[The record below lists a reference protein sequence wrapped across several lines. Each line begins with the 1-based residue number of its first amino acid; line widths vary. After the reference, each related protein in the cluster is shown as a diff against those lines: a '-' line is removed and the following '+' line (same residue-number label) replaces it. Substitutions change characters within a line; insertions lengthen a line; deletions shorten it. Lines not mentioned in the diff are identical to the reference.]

1 MINMMTKQM
10 PSSANTLLRMILL
23 GVTNSW
29 IFQFDG
35 CSRGAGMTKI
45 CEFGIVCGHFRL
57 FCDNPISIKSTKF
70 GVLPRP
76 KIV

>member
-23 GVTNSW
+23 GVTNNW
-29 IFQFDG
+29 IFQIDG
-35 CSRGAGMTKI
+35 CSSGAGMTKI

-57 FCDNPISIKSTKF
+57 FFDNPISIKSTKF